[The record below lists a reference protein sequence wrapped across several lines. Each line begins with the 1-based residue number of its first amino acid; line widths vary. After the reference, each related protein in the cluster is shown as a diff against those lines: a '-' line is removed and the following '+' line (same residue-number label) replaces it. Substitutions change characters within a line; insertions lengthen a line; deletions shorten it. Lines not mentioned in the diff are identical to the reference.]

1 MLPVSGCFFY
11 PLQERISFQRWK
23 GKKMGLK
30 KKKRL
35 DWAVIGRTLLI
46 LLVVLPP
53 VALLGTA
60 LQRGYWLYQLRQ
72 ERVRTENKVQQLKAE
87 NDALAQEKENLG
99 DIKYIEK
106 VARDEHNMVGK
117 NEIPLFMVKK

>member
-1 MLPVSGCFFY
+1 
-11 PLQERISFQRWK
+11 
-23 GKKMGLK
+23 MGLK

-60 LQRGYWLYQLRQ
+60 LQQGYWIYQLRQ

>member
-1 MLPVSGCFFY
+1 
-11 PLQERISFQRWK
+11 
-23 GKKMGLK
+23 MGLK

-87 NDALAQEKENLG
+87 NDALTQEKENLG

>member
-1 MLPVSGCFFY
+1 
-11 PLQERISFQRWK
+11 
-23 GKKMGLK
+23 MGLK

-60 LQRGYWLYQLRQ
+60 PQGGYWLYQLRQ
-72 ERVRTENKVQQLKAE
+72 ERIRTENKVQQLKAE

>member
-1 MLPVSGCFFY
+1 
-11 PLQERISFQRWK
+11 
-23 GKKMGLK
+23 MGLK

-60 LQRGYWLYQLRQ
+60 LQRGYWIYQLRQ
-72 ERVRTENKVQQLKAE
+72 EGTDRKQSPAAE
-87 NDALAQEKENLG
+87 SGKRRLAQEKENLG